1 MTRNEMMELVDRIC
15 EENGYNYSPAYDLIY
30 NECCEGRSEEDAA
43 EMIEEMLANY
53 NR

>member
-1 MTRNEMMELVDRIC
+1 MNYNEMMELVDKIC
-15 EENGYNYSPAYDLIY
+15 EEEGYNDSPAYDLIY
-30 NECCEGRSEEDAA
+30 NECCEGRDEEDAA

>member
-1 MTRNEMMELVDRIC
+1 MNYNEMMELVDKIC
-15 EENGYNYSPAYDLIY
+15 EEKGYNDSPAYDLIY
-30 NECCEGRSEEDAA
+30 SECCEGRSEAEAE